1 MGIIWKILAVYLCII
16 NLAGFVIC
24 FVDKKKAQR
33 GAWRIPEKTLF
44 TVSGLGGCFGFLA
57 GMSLFRHKTKHLSFK
72 LLIPLFCVLW
82 IAAIVGLI
90 ILT

>member
-1 MGIIWKILAVYLCII
+1 MSILWKALIIWLVII

-24 FVDKKKAQR
+24 FIDKKKAQK

-57 GMSLFRHKTKHLSFK
+57 GMRLFRHKTKHLSFK
-72 LLIPLFCVLW
+72 ILIPLFCVLW
-82 IAAIVGLI
+82 IAAVVALI